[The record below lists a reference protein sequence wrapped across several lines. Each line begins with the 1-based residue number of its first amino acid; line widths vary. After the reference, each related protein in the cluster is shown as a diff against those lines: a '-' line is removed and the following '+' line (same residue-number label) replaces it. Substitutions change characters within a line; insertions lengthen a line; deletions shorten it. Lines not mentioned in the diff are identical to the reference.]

1 MQLSDFTHTQL
12 PASLAESLTKCRL
25 DHVAVAVRDLA
36 PAVAF
41 FELLG
46 LRFESAWETV
56 ESEKVIVAFAAV
68 DQIGHLELV
77 APTHESSA
85 VHRYLEKKGPGLH
98 HLCFLVDDLKTL
110 ETKLR
115 SQGILFINEQPKV
128 GAHQRLINF
137 IHPKSAQGV
146 LIELSQR
153 LTQER
158 PTDE

>member
-1 MQLSDFTHTQL
+1 MQFSDLTQIQL
-12 PASLAESLTKCRL
+12 PAALAHSLAKCRL
-25 DHVAVAVRDLA
+25 DHVAVAVRDLGA
-36 PAVAF
+36 AVAF

-46 LRFESAWETV
+46 LRFEPNWETV
-56 ESEKVIVAFAAV
+56 ESEQVIVAFAAV

-85 VHRYLEKKGPGLH
+85 IHRYLEKKGPGLH

-115 SQGILFINEQPKV
+115 SQGILFVNEQLKL

-153 LTQER
+153 LTQE
-158 PTDE
+158 